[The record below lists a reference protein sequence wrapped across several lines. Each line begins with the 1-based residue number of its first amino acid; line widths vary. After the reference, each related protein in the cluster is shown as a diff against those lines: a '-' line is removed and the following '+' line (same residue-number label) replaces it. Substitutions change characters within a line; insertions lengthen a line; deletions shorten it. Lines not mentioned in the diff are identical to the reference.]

1 MKIYTRTGDAGTT
14 SLVGGERR
22 RKDDSR
28 VEAYGTIDEL
38 NSFMA
43 VVTTHPDCA
52 SPQKDILIFVQ
63 QRLFNIGAYLADPR
77 PEAPVPV
84 SAADVE
90 RLEVSIDE
98 MNDQIPPINRFI
110 LPGGS
115 QLSAH
120 VNVCRAVAR
129 RAERRIVTVACETEI
144 APVVMK
150 FVNRLSDWLFEYSR
164 FVNFQLDCPETFWE
178 K

>member
-1 MKIYTRTGDAGTT
+1 MKIYTKTGDAGTT

-22 RKDDSR
+22 RKDDTR

-38 NSFMA
+38 NSFIA

-52 SPQKDILIFVQ
+52 TPQKETLVFVQ

-77 PEAPVPV
+77 PEAPIPV
-84 SAADVE
+84 SSGDVE
-90 RLEVSIDE
+90 RLERSIDE
-98 MNDQIPPINRFI
+98 MNAQLPAISRFI

-120 VNVCRAVAR
+120 VNVCRAVTR
-129 RAERRIVTVACETEI
+129 RAERRIVTVAAETEI
-144 APVVMK
+144 APIVMQ

-164 FVNFQLDCPETFWE
+164 FVNFQLDCPEVFWE